1 VISPDA
7 VLGSIVVAAFITQ
20 TGTAL
25 VARRT
30 NNATKVAAESA
41 AANTTTVSN
50 GAIPGIQA
58 TLSRIEDGQAQIVRR
73 LDHHAERLDEHLA
86 DHLKRDRRERT

>member
-1 VISPDA
+1 MISPEA

-50 GAIPGIQA
+50 GAIPGMQKSLDQIL
-58 TLSRIEDGQAQIVRR
+58 TGQELIIRR
-73 LDHHAERLDEHLA
+73 LDHQAERLDEHLA